1 MKTLLIV
8 LGSIFAAFIGFLVLI
23 AIVVDVAASGPVEE
37 ETPEAPSQQE
47 ITTDVEPKN
56 EAKPKKKAPKYNAD
70 QRAAID
76 AAQDYVDMLPFS
88 KAGLIDQLS
97 SEYGSQFALE
107 DAKFAANHIKV
118 NWKQEAVEAAE
129 GYQEL
134 MPMSRDGLHDQLT
147 SEYGDQ
153 FTDAQADY
161 AIARVFQ

>member
-1 MKTLLIV
+1 
-8 LGSIFAAFIGFLVLI
+8 
-23 AIVVDVAASGPVEE
+23 
-37 ETPEAPSQQE
+37 
-47 ITTDVEPKN
+47 
-56 EAKPKKKAPKYNAD
+56 
-70 QRAAID
+70 
-76 AAQDYVDMLPFS
+76 VDMLPFS